1 MLDEVAGRV
10 RENMEGE
17 GKSDVE
23 TRYKQVASQPRVRQW
38 TNDATRAAWLARETP
53 VCSPSVKQAP
63 KLVWQEAPLRKPLC
77 EDMRV
82 QLGRA
87 SHARSR
93 RRSTFNRDDT
103 VASSLSNNRTRKLA
117 YISDIRV
124 FFFSFFVYG
133 TLCFIE
139 RLWFLNLITNDI
151 ILWMLHRICTMAVQ
165 TKLPSIKRYYSF
177 TQFNY
182 TQLLLNLIII
192 VNIWK
197 FSPDSFEITGVRS
210 QIKRIAFECDES
222 TIQLFLPRWMIEIC
236 SCLIEWN

>member
-87 SHARSR
+87 SHAGSR

-124 FFFSFFVYG
+124 FLFFFFRLRYVMFHRKIMISKPHYERHHFMNASSDLHDGCTNEASF
-133 TLCFIE
+133 
-139 RLWFLNLITNDI
+139 
-151 ILWMLHRICTMAVQ
+151 H
-165 TKLPSIKRYYSF
+165 
-177 TQFNY
+177 
-182 TQLLLNLIII
+182 
-192 VNIWK
+192 
-197 FSPDSFEITGVRS
+197 
-210 QIKRIAFECDES
+210 
-222 TIQLFLPRWMIEIC
+222 
-236 SCLIEWN
+236 